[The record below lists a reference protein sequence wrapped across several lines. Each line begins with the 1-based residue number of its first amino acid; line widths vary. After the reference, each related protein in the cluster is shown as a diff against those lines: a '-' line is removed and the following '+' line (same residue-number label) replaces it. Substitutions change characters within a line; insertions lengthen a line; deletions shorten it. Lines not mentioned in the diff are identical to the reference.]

1 MVSAAGFDPAPVVA
15 GRPARGRKRSPETH
29 LSILQSTI
37 RLLSRYS
44 YQSLTLER
52 IAEDAG
58 VGKATIYRWWK
69 TKGALVGEALAWH
82 LKPSRAPETGS
93 PEGDLRQTIDATV
106 RNYSG
111 SLAGVTVPAVA
122 ADMVNDPDLR
132 TAFLRDFLGPRR
144 AVARA
149 SVEAVVAAGILPPDL
164 DVELVM
170 DMWAGAIFYRTLL
183 SDQPVNPN
191 FTDQFVDLLLHRRLP
206 TTGG

>member
-1 MVSAAGFDPAPVVA
+1 MVSAADSAASVA
-15 GRPARGRKRSPETH
+15 DTPRPARGRKRSPQTH
-29 LSILQSTI
+29 LSILRSTI
-37 RLLSRYS
+37 RLLSETS
-44 YQSLTLER
+44 YQGLTLER
-52 IAEDAG
+52 IAEDAE

-93 PEGDLRQTIDATV
+93 PEEDLRQTIAATV

-111 SLAGVTVPAVA
+111 NLAGVTVPAVA

-132 TAFLRDFLGPRR
+132 ASFLKDFLEPRR

-149 SVEAVVAAGILPPDL
+149 SVKAAMDARLLPPDL
-164 DVELVM
+164 DVELVL

-183 SDQPVNPN
+183 GDEPVNPR
-191 FTDQFVDLLLHRRLP
+191 FTEQFMDLLLHNRLP
-206 TTGG
+206 STGG